1 MTGRVA
7 LSLRAS
13 RFRLAYLL
21 AGFKAIHSTFGMT
34 GPLPIDCPYI
44 CRLHESIDSD
54 NLENAV
60 MLITTH
66 TISALR
72 ANYVGFGHYY
82 LP

>member
-34 GPLPIDCPYI
+34 GPLP
-44 CRLHESIDSD
+44 ST
-54 NLENAV
+54 A
-60 MLITTH
+60 LIFAACMRALTPTTSK
-66 TISALR
+66 T
-72 ANYVGFGHYY
+72 
-82 LP
+82 P